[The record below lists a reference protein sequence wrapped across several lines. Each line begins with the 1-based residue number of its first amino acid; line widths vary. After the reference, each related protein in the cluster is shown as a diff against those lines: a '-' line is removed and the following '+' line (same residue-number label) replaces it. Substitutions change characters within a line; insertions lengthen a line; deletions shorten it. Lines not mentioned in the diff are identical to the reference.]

1 MKLQAE
7 GLTSAGIPFVYNMIL
22 ELSKERQVFV
32 TTHNESLCN
41 LLQGFESITIEKQ
54 NDFSK
59 IK

>member
-1 MKLQAE
+1 
-7 GLTSAGIPFVYNMIL
+7 MIL